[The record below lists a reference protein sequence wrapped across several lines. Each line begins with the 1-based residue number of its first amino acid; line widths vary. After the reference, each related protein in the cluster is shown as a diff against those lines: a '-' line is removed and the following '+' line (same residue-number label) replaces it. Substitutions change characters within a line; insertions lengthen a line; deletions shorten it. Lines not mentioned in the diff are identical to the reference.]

1 MNIWLTRH
9 GQTDLNKARL
19 MQGSTDA
26 PLNETGLAQAAAARK
41 KLLARYPDLTFDAVY
56 ASPLKRAVA
65 TASIIGG
72 IDRADVL
79 IDERIIEVDFG
90 RYEGHKYYLLGPRMT
105 LYWSCPEIFPAPPT
119 VETTASMIGRAHDF
133 LKELEKKDYENVLI
147 TCHGGIIRSLS
158 GYLEDCPRGYK
169 WRPRPHNCEVRVYE
183 SKDGSHRFIEQI

>member
-19 MQGSTDA
+19 MQGLTDA

-90 RYEGHKYYLLGPRMT
+90 RYEGHKYYLLGPHMT

-119 VETTASMIGRAHDF
+119 VETTASMISRAHAF

-158 GYLEDCPRGYK
+158 GYLEDAPRGYK